1 MKEYILGLNPGCD
14 GLNYHDP
21 SVCLLDENGI
31 VFAIEEE
38 RLNGI
43 RHSCGIFPEKSV
55 AICREYAEQMGGA
68 INYIA
73 IGHQPQLWNHRSL
86 PTRSVSTVDMRM
98 VLSAKIK
105 SLCMLPNSK
114 VSFFEHHKA
123 HAASAFYCSDFSEA
137 LCIVM
142 DGAGETAS
150 ASAWIANANG
160 LQKID
165 EITMPNSLGY
175 FYAQATSFLGF
186 LPWSEEG
193 KLMALAPYGK
203 VDTHLEEIF
212 KKYFTDGIY
221 NLSSLVHPCLSE
233 GYLLDAQV
241 SNSVFQNI
249 FKFQHREK
257 TSEILD
263 IHRNFALLVQ
273 TYTEKTV
280 ENYIRHLLQK
290 TNQKHLCAAGGLFMN
305 CKMNGYLRDNL
316 PIKKLYVQPVSG
328 DAGTALGAAFLQYM
342 SNHKFRFFD
351 LNGLSLGLSYS
362 NTEVLNAINLFGCHY
377 YFSENIAQDT
387 AKMLASG
394 MIIAWFQGGS
404 ELGCR
409 ALCHRSI
416 LAPPNPIEMSDIINK
431 RIKHRETWR
440 PFACS
445 MLVEFADEILINYE
459 KSQQPDYMIEAFVVK
474 KEWQHKMEAVIHH
487 RDCSTRPQI
496 IRNVGPTKIMYNM
509 LSYYYKLTG
518 YPMVLNTSLN
528 DKGQPI
534 VQTPEQAVRFFVE
547 HDIDALVIENYVLR
561 K

>member
-1 MKEYILGLNPGCD
+1 MKEYTLGLNPGID

-21 SVCLLDENGI
+21 SVCLLDDNGI
-31 VFAIEEE
+31 VLAIEEE

-55 AICREYAEQMGGA
+55 AMCRKYADQMGGV
-68 INYIA
+68 INNIA
-73 IGHQPQLWNHRSL
+73 IGHQPNLWSQRSL
-86 PTRSVSTVDMRM
+86 PAKTVSTVDMRM
-98 VLSAKIK
+98 ILAAKIK
-105 SLCMLPNSK
+105 SLCLLPNSK

-123 HAASAFYCSDFSEA
+123 HAASAFYCSNFSEA

-142 DGAGETAS
+142 DGAGEMAS
-150 ASAWIANANG
+150 ASAWIANAKG
-160 LQKID
+160 LKKID
-165 EITMPNSLGY
+165 EIAMPNSLGY
-175 FYAQATSFLGF
+175 FYAQSTSFLGF
-186 LPWSEEG
+186 VPWSEEG

-203 VDTHLEEIF
+203 ADTHLESILRNF
-212 KKYFTDGIY
+212 FSDGIY
-221 NLSSLVHPCLSE
+221 NLSSVVHPCLSE
-233 GYLLDAQV
+233 GYLLDTQI
-241 SNSVFQNI
+241 SNSIFQEI
-249 FKFQHREK
+249 FKFQYRNK
-257 TSEILD
+257 TSKILD
-263 IHRNFALLVQ
+263 IHKSFAFLVQ
-273 TYTEKTV
+273 TYTEKAV
-280 ENYIRHLLQK
+280 EAYIRHLLK
-290 TNQKHLCAAGGLFMN
+290 ITNQTYLCVAGGLFMN

-342 SNHKFRFFD
+342 SNHKFQFFD

-362 NTEVLNAINLFGCHY
+362 NAEILSAINKYGCHY
-377 YFSENIAQDT
+377 CYTENVAQKAAD
-387 AKMLASG
+387 MLASG
-394 MIIAWFQGGS
+394 KIIAWFQGKS

-416 LAPPNPIEMSDIINK
+416 IAPPHPLEISNLINK

-445 MLVEFADEILINYE
+445 MLVEFADEILQNYE
-459 KSQQPDYMIEAFVVK
+459 KSQQPDYMIEAFVVQ
-474 KEWQHKMEAVIHH
+474 KEWQHKMDAVIHH
-487 RDCSTRPQI
+487 GDCSTRPQI
-496 IRNVGPTKIMYNM
+496 IRNEGSTKIMYNM
-509 LSYYYKLTG
+509 LSCYYKLTG

-534 VQTPEQAVRFFVE
+534 IQTPEQAVRFFVE